1 MATSAVSTLVVIL
14 LLIRSSTAQPKPDDT
29 SCIEGNQKKILDC
42 CRMPL
47 LVSQGVVA
55 RCMMEN
61 PMTLAVP
68 GVQRMEGCCIAQC
81 LLTTLNAFSNNT
93 IDKEAAKRA
102 FAQSLSLDAYFI
114 PLINA
119 VVDECYN
126 LVNNNAAYKAVPV
139 APKPGR
145 KACSFAPE
153 GFLNCVKTKLFQL
166 CPVAVWTKNPAC
178 DRLKQKLA
186 FGCSFDSLMG

>member
-1 MATSAVSTLVVIL
+1 M
-14 LLIRSSTAQPKPDDT
+14 
-29 SCIEGNQKKILDC
+29 
-42 CRMPL
+42 
-47 LVSQGVVA
+47 
-55 RCMMEN
+55 
-61 PMTLAVP
+61 
-68 GVQRMEGCCIAQC
+68 
-81 LLTTLNAFSNNT
+81 TTLNAFSNNT

-126 LVNNNAAYKAVPV
+126 SVNNNAAYKAVPV

-153 GFLNCVKTKLFQL
+153 GFLNCVKTKLFQ
-166 CPVAVWTKNPAC
+166 VR
-178 DRLKQKLA
+178 RLELLLRAMYGNFSFIFFSFAQSQ
-186 FGCSFDSLMG
+186 FGRKIQLVIA